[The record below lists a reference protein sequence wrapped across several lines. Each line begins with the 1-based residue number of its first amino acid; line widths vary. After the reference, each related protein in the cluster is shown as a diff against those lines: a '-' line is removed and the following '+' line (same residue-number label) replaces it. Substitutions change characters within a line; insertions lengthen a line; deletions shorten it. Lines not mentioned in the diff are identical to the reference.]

1 MLELLPI
8 DEQQELAHC
17 EAVIERGLETFFEV
31 GQAMAIIRDR
41 KLYRSDFKTFEEY
54 CRDRWGMRRQVA
66 NRFIASSETVA
77 NLEPIGS
84 IPASESQARPLTSLE
99 PDQQRK
105 AWSKVVQEAQASG
118 KPITAAKVRAV
129 VDTFKSTSQPYQEQ
143 RKQRR
148 LAQLENKTNGTPI
161 PDDQQQRLNDLTQGK
176 TVVLN
181 IHKDL
186 HLLKYAMDNGLY
198 VRCDGVSEWA
208 NPFVANVDGSYDEV
222 CNLYAEKYLPYKK
235 ELLSRIHELKGKAL
249 GAHCYPEKCHCEVL
263 REWAEKGVGRG
274 VTYGIL
280 PDIGMHLVV

>member
-1 MLELLPI
+1 MLELLPL

-41 KLYRSDFKTFEEY
+41 KLYRADFKTFEEY

-66 NRFIASSETVA
+66 NRFIAASETVA

-143 RKQRR
+143 KGQYRIY
-148 LAQLENKTNGTPI
+148 E
-161 PDDQQQRLNDLTQGK
+161 LT
-176 TVVLN
+176 
-181 IHKDL
+181 
-186 HLLKYAMDNGLY
+186 
-198 VRCDGVSEWA
+198 
-208 NPFVANVDGSYDEV
+208 
-222 CNLYAEKYLPYKK
+222 
-235 ELLSRIHELKGKAL
+235 GKAL

-263 REWAEKGVGRG
+263 REWAEKGG
-274 VTYGIL
+274 
-280 PDIGMHLVV
+280 